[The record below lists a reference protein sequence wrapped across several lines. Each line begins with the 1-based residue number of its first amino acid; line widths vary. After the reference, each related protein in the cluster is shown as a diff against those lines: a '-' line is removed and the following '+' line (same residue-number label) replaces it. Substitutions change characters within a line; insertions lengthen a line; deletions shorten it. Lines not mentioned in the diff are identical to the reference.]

1 MCAII
6 DCTAN
11 TLKTLFE
18 TTKIVLSVKI
28 LDKFTYIHVG
38 VGENSADF
46 IKIKLT
52 NCQLVAILFGPVLD
66 CCEGRFLDPQSSLIS
81 LGIVVEYLETNYLVF
96 SFIAISYQQS
106 STICYSKGRNPR

>member
-6 DCTAN
+6 DCTVS
-11 TLKTLFE
+11 TLNNLFE
-18 TTKIVLSVKI
+18 TTKIILSDKI
-28 LDKFTYIHVG
+28 LDEFTYIHVS
-38 VGENSADF
+38 VGENCADY

-81 LGIVVEYLETNYLVF
+81 VRIVVEYLETDYLVF
-96 SFIAISYQQS
+96 SYLKISYRQP
-106 STICYSKGRNPR
+106 STICRS